1 MDTPVTLSY
10 DSLPDGGAAITAITG
25 HGCLRLPLNHQGAL
39 CTAAGILAAA
49 GVREATFTGDG
60 DGRGKIH
67 EGPS

>member
-25 HGCLRLPLNHQGAL
+25 HGCLRLPLDHEGAL
-39 CTAAGILAAA
+39 CTAASILTAA

-60 DGRGKIH
+60 DGRGTIR
-67 EGPS
+67 EAQS